1 MMPSASDAVRS
12 FPYPVLDEGNL
23 SFPNGSYES
32 EFQAAAGGYT
42 VHVRHE
48 IQGAP
53 LIRRLV
59 EEGKAACSCVVAI
72 PVTGY
77 RRLFLAEGFRQE
89 ARWDKDSAGEPPVFQ
104 PQIVCVEDIDHT
116 LNKDDGVHE
125 MWLGRRVTFPKGG
138 KISLGSS
145 YRLLSSMQSLLSF
158 ERNDEKGAK
167 QMSVSA
173 CSQEGFYF
181 QVSVRADLY
190 DFLNQPGE
198 GNHLLCHSIMVHAAS
213 ACFALLAEK
222 YGDSENEEDSWRAH
236 PNLRALAAEM
246 ESRNLTAWYEDDFR
260 PEEAATEMW
269 PHRIPASD
277 QESEDV

>member
-1 MMPSASDAVRS
+1 MPSSSETVRS
-12 FPYPVLDEGNL
+12 FPYPALDEGNL

-32 EFQAAAGGYT
+32 EFQAVVGGCT
-42 VHVRHE
+42 VHVQHE

-53 LIRRLV
+53 LVRRLV

-89 ARWDKDSAGEPPVFQ
+89 VRWDKAFAGEPPVFQ
-104 PQIVCVEDIDHT
+104 PQVICLEDIEHT
-116 LNKDDGVHE
+116 LNEDDGVHK
-125 MWLGRRVTFPKGG
+125 MWLGQRVTFPKGG

-158 ERNDEKGAK
+158 EKNTDKEAK

-173 CSQEGFYF
+173 CSEEGFYF
-181 QVSVRADLY
+181 KVFVHADLF

-198 GNHLLCHSIMVHAAS
+198 GNHLLRHSIMVHAAS
-213 ACFALLAEK
+213 ACFALLARQ
-222 YGDSENEEDSWRAH
+222 YGDSEDEEDSWRAH

-246 ESRNLTAWYEDDFR
+246 ENMNLTAWYEDDFR

-269 PHRIPASD
+269 PHRIPALD
-277 QESEDV
+277 QENEDV